1 MHLPRWSRNRPSKA
15 NIMQTPLNWW
25 QKLIAYSALLFV
37 LFWTLFGIF
46 VIWVYMTE

>member
-1 MHLPRWSRNRPSKA
+1 MHLLQRSRNRPSKA
-15 NIMQTPLNWW
+15 GTMQTPLNWW
-25 QKLIAYSALLFV
+25 QKMIAYSALLFV